1 MIAKTETVVNMRPNP
16 GRWYAIIARSTR
28 KDEKMSTKEKY
39 KKVKVYIQIVTCM
52 VVGSALM
59 MIPYS
64 FHAFEVAITQIDKIP
79 DILLVTALWLAAML
93 LFLWAAT
100 RLETEK
106 KYLEKKILEETE
118 KKEERYI

>member
-1 MIAKTETVVNMRPNP
+1 MRPNP
-16 GRWYAIIARSTR
+16 GSWYAIIARSTR
-28 KDEKMSTKEKY
+28 NDEKMSTKKY

-118 KKEERYI
+118 KKED